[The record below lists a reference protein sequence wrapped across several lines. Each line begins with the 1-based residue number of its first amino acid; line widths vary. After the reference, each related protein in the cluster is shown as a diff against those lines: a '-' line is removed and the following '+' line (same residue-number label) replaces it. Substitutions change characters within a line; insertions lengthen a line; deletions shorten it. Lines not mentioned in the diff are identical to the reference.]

1 MESFTA
7 YILKTLD
14 RLSREDARGFTLVE
28 MMVVLSI
35 IVIITVI
42 TLVGQSSFNRS
53 LVLTDTAYTVAFSIR
68 EAQALGISSRAF
80 ADGTTNAGYGVR
92 FASAPAGSYALF
104 ADVHPTK
111 AGNIQNVSVCP
122 GHTVGTGPEARP
134 GDCRQTQASEIVR
147 TYTLN
152 NGYKVSGFC
161 GNNTGGVEWCNG
173 GNSSSLAAID
183 ITYLRPNTQS
193 VILGTRTNG
202 AIIVLTNAVIRVS
215 TPAGIEERCILVSK
229 VGQVS
234 VLSEGVSGCPTK

>member
-1 MESFTA
+1 MESLTA
-7 YILKTLD
+7 YILKTFN
-14 RLSREDARGFTLVE
+14 RLVRQGSRGFTLVE
-28 MMVVLSI
+28 MMVVLAI

-53 LVLTDTAYTVAFSIR
+53 LILTDTAYTVAFSIR

-80 ADGTTNAGYGVR
+80 TDGTTNAGYGVR
-92 FASAPAGSYALF
+92 FAAAPAGSYVLF
-104 ADVHPTK
+104 ADVHPTRT
-111 AGNIQNVSVCP
+111 GNIQNVSVCP

-134 GDCRQTQASEIVR
+134 GDCRQTQGSEIVR

-152 NGYKVSGFC
+152 NNYKVSGFC
-161 GNNTGGVEWCNG
+161 GNDTAGVERCNG
-173 GNSSSLAAID
+173 NYLSAID

-202 AIIVLTNAVIRVS
+202 SVVVLTNAVIRVS
-215 TPAGIEERCILVSK
+215 TPGGVEERCVLVSK

-234 VLSEGVSGCPTK
+234 VLSEGESGCPTK